1 MPRVPATSTPE
12 DQPRQL
18 TGTPVVPGVVHAP
31 VVWARPRPE
40 APTSG
45 AELPA
50 GEREAEAERLATA
63 IEAVASRLEERA
75 AAVTGA
81 AAEVLAA
88 TAGIARDTGWAK
100 QARQAVEAG
109 QPAAVATTHAIGGF
123 IETFEKLGG
132 VMAERTTDLR
142 DVRDRVVAEL
152 TGQPEPGV
160 PTPAEPSVLCAE
172 DLAPADTAGLDPQQV
187 VAIVTSAGGPT
198 SHTSIIAR
206 QHGIPCVVGVAGLE
220 ALEAGESVLVDGGA
234 GTLDRGVDAEEAARR
249 VAQDADRRARI
260 EAWSGPART
269 ADGTGVE
276 LLANVQDGAGA
287 RAAAA
292 GHAQGVGLFRT
303 ELLFLG
309 ARSEPTV
316 DDQAARY
323 AEVFGAF
330 AGHKVVLRTLD
341 AGSDKPLAFATLPDE
356 PNPALGVRGYRLAQ
370 VDPGLLER
378 QLDAVARAASQAGV
392 DAGDAWVMAPMVST
406 VSEARAFAE
415 QVRSRGL
422 RAGVMVEVPA
432 LALQAEALVREVD
445 FVSIGTNDL
454 AQYTMAAD
462 RMTASLAGL
471 TDPWQPAVLRLVEM
485 TARAGAAAGTPVGV
499 CGEAAAD
506 PDLACVLV
514 GLGVSSLSMAA
525 GAVSA
530 VGERLSRA
538 TDAQCREAARAA
550 LGASDPATGREAVA
564 AALAG

>member
-1 MPRVPATSTPE
+1 MPSAPAAATRP
-12 DQPRQL
+12 L

-45 AELPA
+45 PQLPEPERA
-50 GEREAEAERLATA
+50 GEAERLAAA
-63 IEAVASRLEERA
+63 IEAVAGRLEQRA
-75 AAVTGA
+75 AAVSGA
-81 AAEVLAA
+81 AAEVLTA

-100 QARQAVEAG
+100 QARKKVQAGESA
-109 QPAAVATTHAIGGF
+109 PVATTHAIGGF

-142 DVRDRVVAEL
+142 DVRDRVIAEL
-152 TGQPEPGV
+152 TGEPEPGV

-172 DLAPADTAGLDPQQV
+172 DLAPADTAGLDPQRV

-220 ALEAGESVLVDGGA
+220 ELPAGQAVLVDGGA
-234 GTLDRGVDAEEAARR
+234 GTVEAGIDADEAATR
-249 VAQDADRRARI
+249 VAADADRRARI

-269 ADGTGVE
+269 ADGTDVE

-303 ELLFLG
+303 ELLFLD
-309 ARSEPTV
+309 ARTEPTV
-316 DDQAARY
+316 ADQATRY
-323 AEVFGAF
+323 AEVFSAF
-330 AGHKVVLRTLD
+330 AGRKVVLRTLD

-356 PNPALGVRGYRLAQ
+356 PNPALGVRGYRLVQ

-378 QLDAVARAASQAGV
+378 QLDAVAQAVTDAGV
-392 DAGDAWVMAPMVST
+392 DAGDAWVMAPMVAT
-406 VSEARAFAE
+406 LAEARTFAR
-415 QVRSRGL
+415 QVRGRGL

-462 RMTASLAGL
+462 RMAASLADL
-471 TDPWQPAVLRLVEM
+471 TDPWQPAVLRLVEHA
-485 TARAGAAAGTPVGV
+485 ARAGADAGTPVGV

-514 GLGVSSLSMAA
+514 GMGVSSLSMAA

-530 VGERLSRA
+530 VGERLSRVTHA
-538 TDAQCREAARAA
+538 RCRAAAEAVLTASDPLRAREAAQ
-550 LGASDPATGREAVA
+550 T
-564 AALAG
+564 ALAS